1 MNKLSYA
8 LGVSIGQ
15 QLARTGVEE
24 IVYEDFT
31 DGVRDALLENEFKVS
46 PEEGNKILQKF
57 FADVQAEKNEK
68 DHQEALINKQRGAE
82 YLKANKSKEGVE
94 VTASGLQ
101 YKKIATVEEKKS
113 PSAHSRV
120 KCHYEG
126 RLIDGK
132 IFDSSYMRN
141 EPAVFSLDQVIPGWT
156 EGLQLMNVGEKY
168 EFTIPADLAYGEN
181 GIPGH
186 IPGSSV
192 LVFTVEL
199 LEIL

>member
-68 DHQEALINKQRGAE
+68 DRKEALINKQRGEE
-82 YLKANKSKEGVE
+82 YLKENKSKDGVE
-94 VTASGLQ
+94 VTPSGLQ
-101 YKKIATVEEKKS
+101 YKKITTVEEKKS

-141 EPAVFSLDQVIPGWT
+141 EPAVFSLEQVIPGWT

>member
-1 MNKLSYA
+1 MNKVSYA

-15 QLARTGVEE
+15 QLANSGVSE
-24 IVYEDFT
+24 IDFNDFT
-31 DGVRDALLENEFKVS
+31 DGVKDALKGNEFKLS
-46 PEEGNKILQKF
+46 AEDGNKILQKF
-57 FADVQAEKNEK
+57 FADLKKEQEEKS
-68 DHQEALINKQRGAE
+68 HQEANLNKQKGEE
-82 YLKANKSKEGVE
+82 YLKANKTKDGVE
-94 VTASGLQ
+94 VTPSGLQ
-101 YKKIATVEEKKS
+101 YKKISTVEEKKS

-126 RLIDGK
+126 KLITDE

-156 EGLQLMNVGEKY
+156 EGLQLMSVGEKY
-168 EFTIPADLAYGEN
+168 EFTIPSDLAYGEN

-186 IPGSSV
+186 IPGNSV